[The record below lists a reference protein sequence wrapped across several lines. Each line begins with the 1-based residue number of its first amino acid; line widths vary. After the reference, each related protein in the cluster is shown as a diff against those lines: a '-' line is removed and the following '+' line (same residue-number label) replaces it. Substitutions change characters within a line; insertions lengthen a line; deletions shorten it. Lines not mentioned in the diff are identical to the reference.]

1 MAMRLKYEH
10 KGGEVPY
17 LLDCG
22 DGNFAESSMPAP
34 VADEIARRSKT
45 AGESGREGYG
55 LAVDGGIMFPVGM
68 FRDDSQAEPEEP
80 DGGAPAAKPKAP
92 SGGKRCRR

>member
-1 MAMRLKYEH
+1 MAMRLKDEH
-10 KGGEVPY
+10 KDGEVPY

-34 VADEIARRSKT
+34 VADEIVRRSKT
-45 AGESGREGYG
+45 AGESGREGYD
-55 LAVDGGIMFPVGM
+55 LAVDGGMMFPAEM
-68 FRDDSQAEPEEP
+68 FRDDSQAEP